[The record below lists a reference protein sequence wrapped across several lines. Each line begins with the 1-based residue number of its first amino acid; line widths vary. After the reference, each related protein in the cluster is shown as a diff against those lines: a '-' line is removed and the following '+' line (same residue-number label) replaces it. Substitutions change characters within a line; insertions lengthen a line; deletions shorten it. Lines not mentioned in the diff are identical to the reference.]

1 MKTTERKRPQP
12 RTATFP
18 KMPTGITGLDEI
30 TRGGLPRHGNT
41 VILGGPGCGKTL
53 LALQT
58 LVNGARH
65 HGEAGILVAFE
76 ENTRKIVRNAA
87 SFAWDLPE
95 LERKNLLFIDA
106 RTRPGDITGGDFDL
120 EGLLAG
126 IGAKAKKMGAKRIVF
141 DSIDVL
147 LSLLNNLPRE
157 RQEIHRLLEWLDA
170 SGLTGIITGKVE
182 DGSPHTAQRYGFLQ
196 FMADCAV
203 QLSQQTVERISQ
215 RELRVIKYR
224 GSVFSENAAPMVIS
238 ESGIEVAHISAT
250 DRTFS
255 VSKQRVT
262 TGVARLDAMLGG
274 GYYRGSSVLITGAP
288 GTAKSTLC
296 GAFLAAACRRGDR
309 ALYVSFDEIAGEH
322 ARNLASVGI
331 ELAPHLASGRL
342 KIYSARTEASSLEE
356 HLVRIHSLIRRHRAR
371 FVVFDPLS
379 ALFRA
384 GAEAGVQ
391 SASERLL
398 HMTKSE
404 GITTISTSLLASA
417 DLRVEGTPLEVST
430 IADTWIHLSYA
441 VQAGERNRALT
452 IVKSRGMKHSNQ
464 VRELVL
470 SDEGITLA
478 DVYTGGGEVLMGTLR
493 WEREMAEKAADEH
506 ARIEVEQKERVL
518 KLAEVELN
526 ARVTALQQELAVKQ
540 IELAALKR
548 ADRRKADALVHYR
561 SNLRRNR
568 SADKV
573 SNPAQSGRVVRS

>member
-1 MKTTERKRPQP
+1 MKTATRKRNQP
-12 RTATFP
+12 PVIAAQ

-30 TRGGLPRHGNT
+30 TRGGLPRHRNT
-41 VILGGPGCGKTL
+41 VVLGGPGCGKTL
-53 LALQT
+53 FALQT
-58 LVNGARH
+58 LVNGARD
-65 HGEAGILVAFE
+65 HGEPGIFVAFE
-76 ENTRKIVRNAA
+76 ENTRQIVRNAA
-87 SFAWDLPE
+87 SFGWDLPE
-95 LERKNLLFIDA
+95 LERKNLFFLDA
-106 RTRPGDITGGDFDL
+106 RTRPDSITAGDFDL
-120 EGLLAG
+120 VGLLAG
-126 IGAKAKKMGAKRIVF
+126 IAVQAKKMGAKRIVF

-147 LSLLNNLPRE
+147 LALLDNLPRE
-157 RQEIHRLLEWLDA
+157 RQEIHRLLDWLTT
-170 SGLTGIITGKVE
+170 SGLTALITGKLD
-182 DGSPHTAQRYGFLQ
+182 DGSPHGPQRYGFLQ

-203 QLSQQTVERISQ
+203 QLSQQTVERVSQ
-215 RELRVIKYR
+215 RELKVLKYR
-224 GSVFSENAAPMVIS
+224 GSAFSENAAPMVIG
-238 ESGIEVAHISAT
+238 ESGIEVAHISST
-250 DRTFS
+250 DRTFP

-288 GTAKSTLC
+288 GTAKSTLS
-296 GAFLAAACRRGDR
+296 GAFLAAACRRGER

-331 ELAPHLASGRL
+331 DLETHVASGRL

-356 HLVRIHSLIRRHRAR
+356 HLVRIHSLIRAHRAR

-379 ALFRA
+379 SLFRA
-384 GAEAGVQ
+384 GAESCVQ

-470 SDEGITLA
+470 SDAGVTLA
-478 DVYTGGGEVLMGTLR
+478 DVYTADGEVLMGTMR
-493 WEREMAEKAADEH
+493 WQREMAEKAEQQRAQL
-506 ARIEVEQKERVL
+506 EVGRKAHVL
-518 KLAEVELN
+518 KLAEAELN
-526 ARVTALQQELAVKQ
+526 ARVATLHRELATKRF
-540 IELAALKR
+540 ELAAFTHEES
-548 ADRRKADALVHYR
+548 RRLDQLGRYSSA
-561 SNLRRNR
+561 LRRNR
-568 SADKV
+568 GADRESTAAKT
-573 SNPAQSGRVVRS
+573 SRVRS